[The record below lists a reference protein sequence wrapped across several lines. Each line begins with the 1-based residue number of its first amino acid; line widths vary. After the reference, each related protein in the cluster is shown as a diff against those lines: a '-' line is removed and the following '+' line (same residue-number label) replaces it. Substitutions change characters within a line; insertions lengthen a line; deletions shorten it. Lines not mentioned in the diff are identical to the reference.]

1 MTTFHQAHFRASRTW
16 TGHKSGQVNRYDHHL
31 NNEISLDG
39 CTYINI
45 IFKIKVNLRSKIRR
59 VRFKMSDELFQDVTS
74 ISIGWIKKS
83 LLSHLGIG

>member
-1 MTTFHQAHFRASRTW
+1 MAVLTS
-16 TGHKSGQVNRYDHHL
+16 
-31 NNEISLDG
+31 IS
-39 CTYINI
+39 Y
-45 IFKIKVNLRSKIRR
+45 LRSRSTSDQKNRL